1 MVVLEREKSSFLK
14 NLNVRW
20 KESIPHKLKRKQS
33 MNPMD
38 YKPIDSILN
47 NVEDTV

>member
-1 MVVLEREKSSFLK
+1 MMLYGRFRARKELPLK

-20 KESIPHKLKRKQS
+20 KESIRKQS